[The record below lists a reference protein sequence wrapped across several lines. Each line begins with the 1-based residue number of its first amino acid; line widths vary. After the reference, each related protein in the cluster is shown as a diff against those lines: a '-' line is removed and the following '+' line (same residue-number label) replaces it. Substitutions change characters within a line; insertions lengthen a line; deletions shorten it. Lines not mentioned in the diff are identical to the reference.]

1 VSEGTVDI
9 INVFKW
15 GMKRDIVPFIDP
27 IENETIL
34 NLGAGS
40 YKQPW
45 PAEWAE
51 FVIDLDMPGWDAE
64 RDGLQHFKPGTV
76 GGIFA
81 FHFLEHLEDPGW
93 FLQECQRVLMPG
105 APATFVVPF
114 YNTQGAIQDLGHK
127 HFFCEDT
134 WRILMQNEYYDPSL
148 GQGHKWELRVGTN
161 LLIGVAERN
170 IALMTQFIK
179 LD

>member
-1 VSEGTVDI
+1 VSSYDIVD
-9 INVFKW
+9 VFRW
-15 GMKRDIVPFIDP
+15 GMKRDIVPLIDP
-27 IENETIL
+27 APDGPIL
-34 NLGAGS
+34 NLGAGRVK
-40 YKQPW
+40 YDW
-45 PAEWAE
+45 PEQWA
-51 FVIDLDMPGWDAE
+51 FRVTDLDMPDWDAE
-64 RDGLQHFKPGTV
+64 VDGLTGIFSDNSI

-81 FHFLEHLEDPGW
+81 FHFLEHLEDPAG
-93 FLQECQRVLMPG
+93 FLQEVQKVLKPG

-148 GQGHKWELRVGTN
+148 RRAFQWHLKVGTN
-161 LLIGVAERN
+161 LLVGVAERN

-179 LD
+179 E

>member
-1 VSEGTVDI
+1 MNPIDI
-9 INVFKW
+9 IQVFRW
-15 GMKRDIVPFIDP
+15 GMKRDIVPLVDP
-27 IENETIL
+27 LGDGPIL
-34 NLGAGS
+34 NLGAGT

-45 PAEWAE
+45 PELWADR
-51 FVIDLDMPGWDAE
+51 VVDLDMPEWNAE
-64 RDGLQHFKPGTV
+64 EDGLSKFEDRSIA
-76 GGIFA
+76 GIFA

-93 FLQECQRVLMPG
+93 FLQEVQRVLMID

-148 GQGHKWELRVGTN
+148 GLGNKWQLNVGTN
-161 LLIGVAERN
+161 ILIGVTERN

-179 LD
+179 TD